1 MIRALV
7 ILALCLWPAT
17 VLAAVDPSDGLT
29 PGEIEEIVL
38 SAMQEAGVSGR
49 PVLPNT
55 RPFPA
60 CETLPVATPRAGDW
74 NTLSLRCAA
83 PFWTR
88 AIRTNAQTAPARP
101 KAAPV
106 VTGGTPVVTLTQSLS
121 KGAVIEAHHL
131 TLAPAGD
138 TLDQTVFVDPAQ
150 VIGRRLS
157 VNLGRGR
164 PVQAR
169 HLDIQHLIEKGHP
182 VAITFQNSVVE
193 VAMPG
198 KALESGQRGDL
209 IEVRN
214 IASGRILRGR
224 VAGRNKIVV
233 EAKMN

>member
-1 MIRALV
+1 MIRGAL
-7 ILALCLWPAT
+7 ISALCLWPVA
-17 VLAAVDPSDGLT
+17 AHSAVDAQDGLS
-29 PGEIEEIVL
+29 PYEIEEIVV
-38 SAMQEAGVSGR
+38 SALNAAGMSGR
-49 PVLPNT
+49 PELPSA
-55 RPFPA
+55 RSFPA
-60 CETLPVATPRAGDW
+60 CDTLPEVSPRAGDW

-88 AIRTNAQTAPARP
+88 AIRTNARATSTRPTAP
-101 KAAPV
+101 PV
-106 VTGGTPVVTLTQSLS
+106 LADTSPVLTLTQSLT
-121 KGAVIEAHHL
+121 KGTVIEAEHL

-138 TLDQTVFVDPAQ
+138 TVGQTVFVDPAR

-209 IEVRN
+209 IQVRN
-214 IASGRILRGR
+214 TASGRILRGR
-224 VAGRNKIVV
+224 VVERNKIVV

>member
-1 MIRALV
+1 MIRNAL
-7 ILALCLWPAT
+7 ITALCLCSVPALAT
-17 VLAAVDPSDGLT
+17 VDASDGLT
-29 PGEIEEIVL
+29 PREIEEIVI
-38 SAMQEAGVSGR
+38 SAMADAGVSGT
-49 PVLPNT
+49 PELPSA
-55 RPFPA
+55 RSFPA
-60 CETLPVATPRAGDW
+60 CSTLPSVTPRAGDW
-74 NTLSLRCAA
+74 NTLSLRCGT

-88 AIRTNAQTAPARP
+88 AIRTNANASPARP
-101 KAAPV
+101 TAPPV
-106 VTGGTPVVTLTQSLS
+106 VADGTPVVTLAQSLS
-121 KGAVIEAHHL
+121 KGVVIEPRHL

-138 TLDQTVFVDPAQ
+138 VIGQTVFVDPAR

-198 KALESGQRGDL
+198 KALEGGQRGDL
-209 IEVRN
+209 IQVRN
-214 IASGRILRGR
+214 TASGRILRGR
-224 VAGRNKIVV
+224 VVERNKIVV